1 MPRRTRIA
9 TALTGVAT
17 AGLLVALVPG
27 SASGQ
32 ATAAESAENA
42 PAACKNRPND
52 TLQDLLECVTVNGV
66 RSHLEAFQRIADN
79 NGGTR
84 ASGTPGFDR
93 SVELC
98 GQEAAGMPAIHAS
111 VQRFDFP
118 FFEEL
123 SPPVFEQTAPTAR
136 AFVQDTDFATM
147 DFSGSGEVDRADH
160 RGRSAAAPG
169 GWVDERMRSIGLRRV
184 PGRQRGADPAWH
196 VRLRGQGRQRRGC
209 RRLSGDHLQ
218 RGQHR
223 SRSHRAPLRDSRRAR
238 CDDPRHRHD
247 LRPGR

>member
-42 PAACKNRPND
+42 PAVCKNRPND
-52 TLQDLLECVTVNGV
+52 TVQDLLECVTVNGV

-79 NGGTR
+79 TGGTR
-84 ASGTPGFDR
+84 ASGTPGYDR
-93 SVELC
+93 SVDYVLKKLR
-98 GQEAAGMPAIHAS
+98 QAGYSPS

-136 AFVQDTDFATM
+136 TFVQDTDFATM
-147 DFSGSGEVDRADH
+147 DFSGSGDVTAPDH
-160 RGRSAAAPG
+160 SCRPAPASG
-169 GWVDERMRSIGLRRV
+169 
-184 PGRQRGADPAWH
+184 
-196 VRLRGQGRQRRGC
+196 
-209 RRLSGDHLQ
+209 RRLDQ
-218 RGQHR
+218 RV
-223 SRSHRAPLRDSRRAR
+223 RAR
-238 CDDPRHRHD
+238 
-247 LRPGR
+247 